1 MSLEKNNFMNKIG
14 AHVSTSGGFSKAIER
29 AVSIGANTIQIFGAS
44 PVQWKANLPDP
55 EEAKIFQ
62 TLCQKNDIGPVFL
75 HAPYLINLAS
85 PKEELVKLSKELLKK
100 HLEISNSLGARGV
113 IFHIGSK
120 GERDQKEAEK
130 IVAKSLSDILKNVKE
145 GILFIENCAGAGNLI
160 GDTLEEIGSIIKR
173 IKNSRIGFCLDTAH
187 AFESGILADFETK
200 TIKSFVK
207 KIEKEIGLEKFE
219 VIHANDSKTPMGSNK
234 DRHENIG
241 QGFIGKKGFI
251 NLFKNKEIIKRS
263 FILEV
268 PGFDG
273 LGPDKKNI
281 DILRKCSIEI

>member
-1 MSLEKNNFMNKIG
+1 MNRIG
-14 AHVSTSGGFSKAIER
+14 AHISTSGGFLKAIER

-44 PVQWKANLPDP
+44 PVQWKTKTPD
-55 EEAKIFQ
+55 EEESKKFQ
-62 TLCQKNDIGPVFL
+62 VLCKRNDIGPVFL

-85 PKEELVKLSKELLKK
+85 SKDGLINLSKELLKK

-120 GERDQKEAEK
+120 GERDQKEAEN
-130 IVAKSLSDILKNVKE
+130 IVVESLLDIFKDVKK

-160 GDTLEEIGSIIKR
+160 GDTLEEIGAIIK
-173 IKNSRIGFCLDTAH
+173 KVNNQRIGFCLDTAH
-187 AFESGILADFETK
+187 AFEAGILPDFETK
-200 TIKSFVK
+200 TINSFVK

-219 VIHANDSKTPMGSNK
+219 VIHANDSKTSMGSNK

-241 QGFIGKKGFI
+241 EGFIGKNGFV
-251 NLFKNKEIIKRS
+251 NLFKNKEFRKRA

-268 PGFDG
+268 PGFDN

-281 DILRKCSIEI
+281 NILKKCASNA

>member
-1 MSLEKNNFMNKIG
+1 MNRIG
-14 AHVSTSGGFSKAIER
+14 AHISTSGGFLKAIER

-44 PVQWKANLPDP
+44 PVQWKTKTPD
-55 EEAKIFQ
+55 EEESKKFQ
-62 TLCQKNDIGPVFL
+62 VLCKRNDIGPVFL

-85 PKEELVKLSKELLKK
+85 SKDGLINLSKELLKK

-120 GERDQKEAEK
+120 GERDQKEAEN
-130 IVAKSLSDILKNVKE
+130 IVVESLLDIFKDVKK

-160 GDTLEEIGSIIKR
+160 GDTLEEIGAIIK
-173 IKNSRIGFCLDTAH
+173 KVNNQRIGFCLDTAH
-187 AFESGILADFETK
+187 AFEAGILPDFETK
-200 TIKSFVK
+200 TINSFVK

-241 QGFIGKKGFI
+241 EGFIGKNGFV
-251 NLFKNKEIIKRS
+251 NLFKNKEFRKRA

-268 PGFDG
+268 PGFDN

-281 DILRKCSIEI
+281 NILKKCASNA